1 MPAPALHFLLAG
13 RVYEAWER
21 TPVRAPFHPGPDT
34 RNAFFHG
41 SIGPDMGYFPGADPL
56 LAELAH
62 YARTGTFCRALV
74 DEADTDVERAFAW
87 GWVTHV
93 LADVAIHPLVN
104 EASGELLAGTRVPLW
119 GDAVMEA
126 HLRVET
132 GLDAAFHAREPEL
145 RRLRTLP
152 AMDASAFE
160 AMHRAYGRT
169 FGAAPPM
176 ESLLRSH
183 RQVTRLLGPSAHVR
197 GLAAWAVAEE
207 GWLSGRLARAGFQGA
222 ALLSAPG
229 SHVRGLLSPVRPAAW
244 LMEEVDQIVAGFADW
259 FDSHYVTDLRFLR
272 DYCLDTGEP
281 RDDDL
286 PAAAR
291 AIAALHARGIPASRP
306 ATRRAA

>member
-34 RNAFFHG
+34 RNTFLHG
-41 SIGPDMGYFPGADPL
+41 SIGPDMGYFPGGDSL

-62 YARTGTFCRALV
+62 YARTGAFCRALV
-74 DEADTDVERAFAW
+74 DEAATDVERAFAW

-104 EASGELLAGTRVPLW
+104 EACGELLAGSRVPLW
-119 GDAVMEA
+119 GDAVTEA

-132 GLDAAFHAREPEL
+132 GLDAAFHARDPGL

-152 AMDASAFE
+152 AMDASSFRG
-160 AMHRAYGRT
+160 MQRAYGRT

-176 ESLLRSH
+176 DSLLRSH
-183 RQVTRLLGPSAHVR
+183 RQVTRLLGPAAHVR
-197 GLAAWAVAEE
+197 GLAARAVAED

-229 SHVRGLLSPVRPAAW
+229 SHARGLLSPVRPSAW
-244 LMEEVDQIVAGFADW
+244 LMEEVDQIATGFADW
-259 FDSHYVTDLRFLR
+259 FDSHYVTELRFLR

-281 RDDDL
+281 QEHDSS
-286 PAAAR
+286 AAAR
-291 AIAALHARGIPASRP
+291 AIAALHARGVP
-306 ATRRAA
+306 ATQPAARLAA

>member
-21 TPVRAPFHPGPDT
+21 TPVRAPFHPGPEA
-34 RNAFFHG
+34 RNAFLHG
-41 SIGPDMGYFPGADPL
+41 SIGPDMGYFPGGDSL

-62 YARTGTFCRALV
+62 YARTGAFCRALV
-74 DEADTDVERAFAW
+74 DEARTDVERAFAW

-104 EASGELLAGTRVPLW
+104 EACGELLAGTRVPLW
-119 GDAVMEA
+119 GDAVTEA

-132 GLDAAFHAREPEL
+132 GLDAAFHAREPQL

-152 AMDASAFE
+152 AMDASAFG

-176 ESLLRSH
+176 DWLLRSH

-229 SHVRGLLSPVRPAAW
+229 SHARGLLSPVRPAAW
-244 LMEEVDQIVAGFADW
+244 LMEEVDGIAAGFADW

-281 RDDDL
+281 RDDDS
-286 PAAAR
+286 PAAMQ
-291 AIAALHARGIPASRP
+291 AITALHARGISASFT